1 MKKPKASKNKAKDVE
16 KPSRKAKLEQELG
29 RLTFEIAKLKE
40 QVTIKVNRSNQ
51 IGQELDKL
59 NGQRS

>member
-1 MKKPKASKNKAKDVE
+1 MKSSKNTAKDVE
-16 KPSRKAKLEQELG
+16 KPSNKAKLEQELG

-40 QVTIKVNRSNQ
+40 QVNEKAKRSNE

-59 NGQRS
+59 NG